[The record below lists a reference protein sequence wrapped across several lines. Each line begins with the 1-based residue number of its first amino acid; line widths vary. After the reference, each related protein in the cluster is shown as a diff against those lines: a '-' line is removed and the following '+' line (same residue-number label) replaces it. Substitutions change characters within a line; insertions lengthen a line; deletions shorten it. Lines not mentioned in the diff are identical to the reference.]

1 MTLEEAI
8 KNMEQVIDF
17 SCDED
22 IAKHNQKM
30 AYLKELQDI
39 KENSIMIP
47 KTSTAWEAAQIF
59 INAKRTVRD
68 TRYME
73 SYRTKTINAFKK
85 SEIKAI
91 GKHLLGYTETEQELE
106 QAKAANK
113 EVKR

>member
-1 MTLEEAI
+1 MTLEETI
-8 KNMEQVIDF
+8 KNMEQIIDF

-22 IAKHNQKM
+22 IAKHKQKM
-30 AYLKELQDI
+30 AHLKELQDI

-68 TRYME
+68 TRYMG

-85 SEIKAI
+85 NEIKAI
-91 GKHLLGYTETEQELE
+91 RKHLLGYAETELELE
-106 QAKAANK
+106 ESEKLNGNN
-113 EVKR
+113 

>member
-1 MTLEEAI
+1 
-8 KNMEQVIDF
+8 MEQVIDF

-68 TRYME
+68 TK
-73 SYRTKTINAFKK
+73 SYITKTINAFKK
-85 SEIKAI
+85 NEIKAI
-91 GKHLLGYTETEQELE
+91 GKHLLGHAETELELE
-106 QAKAANK
+106 ESEKLNGNN
-113 EVKR
+113 

>member
-1 MTLEEAI
+1 MTLEEII

-17 SCDED
+17 SCNED
-22 IAKHNQKM
+22 AAKHKQKI
-30 AYLKELQDI
+30 AYLKELQDVE
-39 KENSIMIP
+39 KNSIVIP

-59 INAKRTVRD
+59 INANRTVRD
-68 TRYME
+68 TRYMG

-91 GKHLLGYTETEQELE
+91 GKHLLGYAETEQELE
-106 QAKAANK
+106 QEK